1 MRFSVFLEK
10 ENGYVT
16 CLTKGFN
23 FHSEKLWEIDVS
35 DITTFLL
42 NLNIGKQSALSKLS
56 NRYRGVPLSPQ
67 KNSSDLH
74 QSHGSTWQRLGGSG
88 PLDPPGQLR
97 RCRHII
103 LIMAFAANLLWP
115 RTKVINCD
123 RQGSICCRGLTAALV
138 FAPPPYPYISSHT
151 FARHEVLTP
160 ALVFDKSSPGQNQ
173 DLKFPNPGLE
183 IGTLLCPKQAF
194 WQARTQYFA
203 LGGLNHRE
211 TPPLSSHPL
220 PPFLS
225 L

>member
-1 MRFSVFLEK
+1 M
-10 ENGYVT
+10 GT

-56 NRYRGVPLSPQ
+56 NRYRGYPLSPQ
-67 KNSSDLH
+67 KKLLGFAPIPWVH
-74 QSHGSTWQRLGGSG
+74 LAEAGGSG

-123 RQGSICCRGLTAALV
+123 RQGSICCRGLTPALV

-173 DLKFPNPGLE
+173 DLSF
-183 IGTLLCPKQAF
+183 Q
-194 WQARTQYFA
+194 TQV
-203 LGGLNHRE
+203 
-211 TPPLSSHPL
+211 
-220 PPFLS
+220 
-225 L
+225 